1 MFFLS
6 LHRRHLGLSS
16 QAMGTELSRHLA
28 AVMFTDMEGYTA
40 LMQRDEAAA
49 LQSRERHRKALQ
61 RSVPTHDGN
70 LLQYFGDGSLS
81 IFRSS
86 VQAVEAAVAI
96 QRDLQGK
103 PALRIGLHVGD
114 IAYDEQGAYGD
125 AINLAARLEALSVPG
140 GILISEKIFD
150 DIRRHPKLTTV
161 PGGSVRLKNIGEVVL
176 TFALS
181 VEGVAVP
188 TDPISSGTEQ
198 TSQIPAEL
206 RERLD
211 DRARQPAYATAPTG
225 TVPGRVPLVGRST
238 EVATL
243 RHLLERTENRSGNTA
258 FIRGPRGVGKSR
270 LAHEAAEYA
279 KSRGWTVLSGRAYPA
294 EQFVPLAPFS
304 DAFLPILQGLS
315 DETLGELAPGGED
328 ALRALFPVLGAQPRA
343 MPERHGEPGEL
354 QARLFWHFMG
364 MLGRLAAYRPVL
376 LIIED
381 LDFADRSSLELF
393 HFVARRCTDKP
404 IFLIGEYTGM
414 NPKRK
419 RELVEIEQSL
429 VGMNAATVFDIE
441 TLTEEETGEFLR
453 RALNIEDQD
462 ISDLTSLVYHWTRG
476 NPFFLKGTLRGLV
489 EAGVLRRDGGIW
501 HGLELASIEL
511 PHSVRDA
518 VLVWMGHLSE
528 RALNLAEL
536 LSVLGTQVSYDVLTH
551 LSERDEAE
559 VAGALDELLRHQILV
574 ESEDRWRLIYDFR
587 HPLIRETLRSE
598 LPLGRRRQLHAT
610 VAESLE
616 GHYGDRAD
624 EHADELA
631 YHFGQAKPGQSAA
644 KAAHYLFSAGQN
656 ALSRHANREAVA
668 YLQEALDRI
677 EATPPGKA
685 LEQGESLAPL
695 SDVIRGLARARRRLG
710 NISASVA
717 LWRRILG
724 VAQAEQDEGQ
734 IARTHQEIGL
744 TYMAGGSLEEAIEEF
759 EQALEWAGFAD
770 DQPLMVRIQLA
781 QGLCYHATG
790 RGDAAQRVVEDAL
803 EIAQRLKH
811 PALLGRVHSALLRLH
826 IWTGQVEKV
835 RSHAE
840 MALDLSR
847 KREDRGVEFWIQ
859 WAMGAMEGLIGNTAQ
874 MSERIEEARRLAD
887 EIGSPLL
894 QLETVELT
902 VELAYARGDWDE
914 GIVIGSEAI
923 ELARSLGQTTILPRL
938 LVWVSLMHL
947 GRSHIETGDKLTR
960 EAWEVSRADGA
971 LEEAGYLD
979 VHTVVP
985 AHIGRAA
992 YHMALHEWDD
1002 AIRIAEAGLAIADR
1016 TGYVFWAIHH
1026 ILPIIAEASIHS
1038 RDLVRAQEI
1047 ARRMRKDAEAVGHP
1061 LGLAW
1066 ADAVDALVTWLQG
1079 DPEVGAV
1086 SLRKGAESLE
1096 TIPLTYEAACMR
1108 RQLAGRLAEVGDREG
1123 ALEELRHVHEVFT
1136 RLGARHELEATIGM
1150 FRQIDAEPPD
1160 REIARPNP

>member
-1 MFFLS
+1 MNQPMS
-6 LHRRHLGLSS
+6 PK
-16 QAMGTELSRHLA
+16 LSRHLA

-49 LQSRERHRKALQ
+49 LRSRERHRNALQ
-61 RSVPTHDGN
+61 SAVPTHEGD

-96 QRDLQGK
+96 QRHLRGD
-103 PALRIGLHVGD
+103 PALRIGLHAGD

-125 AINLAARLEALSVPG
+125 AINIAARLEALSVPG
-140 GILISEKIFD
+140 GILVSEKIVD
-150 DIRRHPKLTTV
+150 DIRRHPELTTV
-161 PGGSVRLKNIGEVVL
+161 AGGSVRLKNIVEAVR

-188 TDPISSGTEQ
+188 TDPISSDAE
-198 TSQIPAEL
+198 SQLPAEL

-211 DRARQPAYATAPTG
+211 DRARQPASATALTG
-225 TVPGRVPLVGRST
+225 TVPGRVPLVGRSR

-243 RHLLERTENRSGNTA
+243 GHLLERTENGTGNTA
-258 FIRGPRGVGKSR
+258 FIRGPRGVGKTR
-270 LAHEAAEYA
+270 LAREAAEYA
-279 KSRGWTVLSGRAYPA
+279 KSRGWTILSGRAYSA
-294 EQFVPLAPFS
+294 ERLVPFAPFS

-315 DETLGELAPGGED
+315 DRTLDELAPGGKE
-328 ALRALFPVLGAQPRA
+328 ALCALFPVLGAAPPA
-343 MPERHGEPGEL
+343 MPERRSEPGGL
-354 QARLFWHFMG
+354 QARLFWHFTG

-381 LDFADRSSLELF
+381 LDLADRSSLELF
-393 HFVARRCTDKP
+393 QFVARHCTDKP

-414 NPKRK
+414 NPERN

-429 VGMNAATVFDIE
+429 MGMNAATVFDLE
-441 TLTEEETGEFLR
+441 PLNEEETGEFLR
-453 RALNIEDQD
+453 RALDIEDQD
-462 ISDLTSLVYHWTRG
+462 FSGLTGLVYHWTQG

-501 HGLELASIEL
+501 QGLELESIEL

-528 RALNLAEL
+528 SARNLAEL
-536 LSVLGTQVSYDVLTH
+536 LAVLGSQVSYDVLTH
-551 LSERDEAE
+551 LSETDETE

-574 ESEDRWRLIYDFR
+574 ESQDRWRLIYDFR
-587 HPLIRETLRSE
+587 HGLIRETLRSE

-616 GHYGDRAD
+616 AHYGAQAD

-644 KAAHYLFSAGQN
+644 KAVRYLFAAGQN
-656 ALSRHANREAVA
+656 ALSQHANQEAVE

-685 LEQGESLAPL
+685 LEQVESLAPL
-695 SDVIRGLARARRRLG
+695 SDVIGGLARARRRLG
-710 NISASVA
+710 NIPVSVA

-724 VAQAEQDEGQ
+724 VAQAEQDEGKM
-734 IARTHQEIGL
+734 ARMHQEIGL

-781 QGLCYHATG
+781 QGTCYYASG
-790 RGDAAQRVVEDAL
+790 RGDAAQRIVEDAL
-803 EIAQRLKH
+803 EIAERLKH
-811 PALLGRVHSALLRLH
+811 PALLGRVHSHLLRLH
-826 IWTGQVEKV
+826 IFTGHVEKV

-847 KREDRGVEFWIQ
+847 ERENRRVEFWIQ

-874 MSERIEEARRLAD
+874 MSKRIEEARRLAD

-914 GIVIGSEAI
+914 GIAIGGEAI
-923 ELARSLGQTTILPRL
+923 ELARSLGQMTILPRL
-938 LVWVSLMHL
+938 LVWVSLMHF
-947 GRSHIETGDKLTR
+947 GRGDVETGDKLTR
-960 EAWEVSRADGA
+960 EAWEVSGADGA
-971 LEEAGYLD
+971 LAEAGYID

-992 YHMALHEWDD
+992 YHMALNEWDD

-1016 TGYVFWAIHH
+1016 TGYVFWALHH
-1026 ILPIIAEASIHS
+1026 ILPIIAEASVLS

-1047 ARRMRKDAEAVGHP
+1047 ARRMRKEADAVGHP
-1061 LGLAW
+1061 LARAW
-1066 ADAVDALVTWLQG
+1066 ADGVDALVTWLRG
-1079 DPEVGAV
+1079 DAEIGAV
-1086 SLRKGAESLE
+1086 SLRRGAESLE
-1096 TIPLTYEAACMR
+1096 TIPLTYEAARMR
-1108 RQLAGRLAEVGDREG
+1108 RQLAGRLAEIGDREG

-1136 RLGARHELEATIGM
+1136 RLGARHELEETIGQ

-1160 REIARPNP
+1160 AHE